1 MTAASTSASSTPA
14 SPPAPPRPRI
24 ILDCDPGLDDAVA
37 IALALAHAEVVG
49 ITAVGGNVALEHTTR
64 NALALCDLLG
74 RADVPVHAG
83 IDLPL
88 CGSLAHRATE
98 FHGPTGIGTLELPAP
113 SRAPSST
120 DAVGWIIE
128 TVRAEEGLWL
138 VPTGPLT
145 NIAVAFEQAPDIVGR
160 LAGIAWMGGSSTHGN
175 TTPAAEFNAW
185 VDPEA
190 AKIVFD
196 AGHPQLVMLGLNV
209 THTVLLDDVWIDGL
223 AQVDTAVARA
233 FNALLRYYRS
243 RGRVLTTLAGA
254 AIHDA
259 LAVARVTHPHLLGGV
274 RRPVTVVV
282 EDGPTRGMTLV
293 DTRPRRSFD
302 GVNAEV
308 VEWADAA
315 ALRDVVADALR

>member
-1 MTAASTSASSTPA
+1 MTTPGQ
-14 SPPAPPRPRI
+14 PPSPRPRL

-37 IALALAHAEVVG
+37 IALALAEADVVG
-49 ITAVGGNVALEHTTR
+49 ITAVGGNVALAHTTR

-74 RADVPVHAG
+74 RPDVPVHAG

-98 FHGPTGIGTLELPAP
+98 FHGPTGMGALELPAP

-120 DAVGWIIE
+120 DAVGWIID

-145 NIAVAFEQAPDIVGR
+145 NLAVAFQQAPDIVAR

-175 TTPAAEFNAW
+175 TTAAAEFNAW

-190 AKIVFD
+190 AKIVFA
-196 AGHPQLVMLGLNV
+196 AGHPNLVMLGLNV

-223 AQVDTAVARA
+223 DAVDTPVARA
-233 FNALLRYYRS
+233 FTALLRYYRA
-243 RGRVLTTLAGA
+243 RGRALTTLAGA

-259 LAVARVTHPHLLGGV
+259 LAVARVTRPHLFGGI

-293 DTRPRRSFD
+293 DTRPRREFD

-308 VEWADAA
+308 VEWADASALRDAVAA
-315 ALRDVVADALR
+315 ALR

>member
-1 MTAASTSASSTPA
+1 MATPTTAPLPA
-14 SPPAPPRPRI
+14 APAATRPRL

-37 IALALAHAEVVG
+37 IAVALAHADVVG

-74 RADVPVHAG
+74 RPDVPVHAG

-113 SRAPSST
+113 SRPPSSM

-145 NIAVAFEQAPDIVGR
+145 NIAVAFERAPDLVGR
-160 LAGIAWMGGSSTHGN
+160 LAGIVWMGGSSTHGN

-196 AGHPQLVMLGLNV
+196 AGHTNLVMVGLNV

-223 AQVDTAVARA
+223 EAVDTPVAQA
-233 FNALLRYYRS
+233 FTALLRYYRA
-243 RGRVLTTLAGA
+243 RGRALTTLAGA

-259 LAVARVTHPHLLGGV
+259 LAVARVTHPQLLGGV

-293 DTRPRRSFD
+293 DARPRRRFD

-308 VEWADAA
+308 VEWADAT
-315 ALRDVVADALR
+315 ALRDMVFAALH

>member
-1 MTAASTSASSTPA
+1 MTTPGSPSS
-14 SPPAPPRPRI
+14 SRPRL

-37 IALALAHAEVVG
+37 IALALADADVVG

-74 RADVPVHAG
+74 RPDVPVHAG

-98 FHGPTGIGTLELPAP
+98 FHGPTGMGALELPAP
-113 SRAPSST
+113 SRPATSD
-120 DAVGWIIE
+120 DAVGWIID

-145 NIAVAFEQAPDIVGR
+145 NIAVAVERAPDIVDR
-160 LAGIAWMGGSSTHGN
+160 VAGISWMGGSSTHGN
-175 TTPAAEFNAW
+175 TTAAAEFNAW

-190 AKIVFD
+190 AKIVFA
-196 AGHPQLVMLGLNV
+196 AGQPNLVMLGLNV
-209 THTVLLDDVWIDGL
+209 THTVLLDDVWIDRL
-223 AQVDTAVARA
+223 DAVDTPVARA
-233 FNALLRYYRS
+233 FTALLRYYRA
-243 RGRVLTTLAGA
+243 RGRALTTLAGA

-293 DTRPRRSFD
+293 DTRPRRTFE
-302 GVNAEV
+302 GVNTEV
-308 VEWADAA
+308 VEWADAE
-315 ALRDVVADALR
+315 ALRDVVFAALR